1 MESCVNRF
9 SRQLLD
15 DFDLFVAEI
24 LSNPEKAE
32 VFYKIISPSDM
43 VRFTQSC
50 GISVGA
56 DEFSE
61 LLSGDTGR
69 RWFFGSTI
77 KDPIAHMQRV
87 FRI

>member
-1 MESCVNRF
+1 MESCVIRF

-24 LSNPEKAE
+24 LSNPAKAE
-32 VFYKIISPSDM
+32 VFYGIISPSDM
-43 VRFTQSC
+43 VKFAQSS
-50 GISVGA
+50 GISIGA
-56 DEFSE
+56 DEFNE

-69 RWFFGSTI
+69 RWFFGGKI